1 MAEAQPA
8 SSGDLTGRVEDW
20 VTAWV
25 DELTDALL
33 ARGEAA
39 LTTPRGSIHAWLR
52 RPGRMRR
59 GELRI
64 QATGTEG
71 GASSSGSLPGGR
83 GDDELRSELTFY
95 LTHAV
100 IDLAVG

>member
-1 MAEAQPA
+1 
-8 SSGDLTGRVEDW
+8 
-20 VTAWV
+20 V
-25 DELTDALL
+25 DELADALL

-39 LTTPRGSIHAWLR
+39 LTTPRGSIQAWLR

-64 QATGTEG
+64 QATGAEG
-71 GASSSGSLPGGR
+71 DSGSSSSYLGR
-83 GDDELRSELTFY
+83 GGDDELRSELTFY